1 MRFLSDVH
9 ITIKLSKRLEQLGHL
24 SEHVNNMLDKWH
36 TQDRDIIKYIDSH
49 EGILITKDQDFRSSF
64 LLNRTPRKLIKIN
77 LGNISNE
84 ALLHKI
90 ETNIDRIS
98 EMDEQHASFMIEINK
113 DGYWIVTK

>member
-1 MRFLSDVH
+1 
-9 ITIKLSKRLEQLGHL
+9 
-24 SEHVNNMLDKWH
+24 MLDKWH